1 MSLIN
6 QALKKAQRER
16 DQKTGRQPDV
26 APDATVHSYMQ
37 NPSGNSAN
45 AISSRAVQN
54 ILKGIVAVSV
64 LGSAAFFALSFMR
77 NQPHTPGAESAT
89 DEITTQ
95 PSTPVQNVALF
106 AKAQLSPEPAL
117 TPESDTAPET
127 EFSPTPSVL
136 LAGNAPVAASPAYAN
151 EHPGT
156 LLPGSLQPAAKDPNS
171 MVQPPEEQPVSYN
184 SDTHDP
190 MPIEAEQIN
199 TPKPKPDATIIDFL
213 EASRVT
219 GVRVSGDRSKVVMNN
234 RVYRLNSIVD
244 MRTNLKIVKI
254 LNDEIVLVDE
264 SGIQYRKQF

>member
-16 DQKTGRQPDV
+16 DQKTGRH
-26 APDATVHSYMQ
+26 PDATSDTTAHSYMQ

-77 NQPHTPGAESAT
+77 TQPHTPKSESAVN
-89 DEITTQ
+89 EIAPN
-95 PSTPVQNVALF
+95 PSSSVQERALI
-106 AKAQLSPEPAL
+106 ANAQLPPEPDAAL
-117 TPESDTAPET
+117 EA

-136 LAGNAPVAASPAYAN
+136 LAGNAPVAASPAYAS
-151 EHPGT
+151 EHSGT
-156 LLPGSLQPAAKDPNS
+156 MLAGSAQPEIRDPNTL
-171 MVQPPEEQPVSYN
+171 VQTPDEQPVSYE
-184 SDTHDP
+184 SGARDP
-190 MPIEAEQIN
+190 MPIEAVQVN
-199 TPKPKPDATIIDFL
+199 TPKPEPDATIIDFL

-219 GVRVSGDRSKVVMNN
+219 GVRVSGDRSKVVLNN

-244 MRTNLKIVKI
+244 MRTNLKIVNI